1 MDISNHL
8 FELADHLD
16 SLGLQKCADLVD
28 DVIKS
33 KSLIKVA
40 QYVGVIGYVLK
51 QNRAMSNCIRKSRV
65 SSDLSM
71 QEIVL
76 GCLKEYQDGQ
86 DYQNTEWHAKYAQT
100 VKAEPL
106 LFNEAHLLLLAEIGK
121 QNNIP
126 THVENIRRLSESL
139 QENEIDD
146 SVISKVLSHID
157 TLGNLL
163 QQEVTDTRPFKV
175 SAALPKTAKWD
186 WLRRLNPFGKGR
198 STQQTESSE
207 VESDDKKA
215 LSEVNLILD
224 KITSITQIGYQ
235 TKHTI
240 NRLKSVK
247 DYLAGVSQYRKNQGT
262 VSDTDRIVARR
273 LSKAIGNLDQ
283 NSWTKNIRILQELKW
298 STENQKV
305 QSPAIKKYLNISQ
318 KLADDLLNNIDVIYD
333 ELENINDTMR
343 SLRKRESV
351 TGQRGF
357 GYSNQGEATSSEIE
371 SLQQIVDY
379 ISQNPLDTRAHT
391 LAQRSI
397 GRITDLL
404 YGAGDEIS
412 YQSPA
417 NIREQLEELKQSI
430 QTPSPAPAP
439 APAASATT
447 PAPAAQPSVSGVRAP
462 PPKVTTDTA
471 KVDII
476 AKHLAGLI
484 SAKEFNAEQV
494 QTVIMAIAKNLDK
507 SSPIV
512 NILEQ
517 VSNKLE
523 SSREKN
529 ITSVQKSKTTVPIT
543 TPISVPGPKN
553 PTSPLIG
560 PAAEMPPI
568 APPTVASKV
577 PFIIRL
583 ADAIDQVDSEVA
595 NIIDEYIEGHIDE
608 IDAAI
613 KLPNYSV
620 LIKE

>member
-1 MDISNHL
+1 MDINNHL

-51 QNRAMSNCIRKSRV
+51 QNRAMSNCIRKNRV

-86 DYQNTEWHAKYAQT
+86 DYQDTEWHAKYAQT
-100 VKAEPL
+100 VKTEPL
-106 LFNEAHLLLLAEIGK
+106 LFDGAHLSFLAEIGR

-126 THVENIRRLSESL
+126 MHVENIRKLSESL

-163 QQEVTDTRPFKV
+163 QQEITDTRPFKV
-175 SAALPKTAKWD
+175 SAVLPKIAKWD

-198 STQQTESSE
+198 SDPQ
-207 VESDDKKA
+207 VESAVNTDDEQA
-215 LSEVNLILD
+215 LSEISSVLD

-247 DYLAGVSQYRKNQGT
+247 DYLIGVSQYRKNQST
-262 VSDTDRIVARR
+262 VSNEDRMVARK
-273 LSKAIGNLDQ
+273 LSRAIGSLDP
-283 NSWTKNIRILQELKW
+283 NSWTKNIRTLQELKW
-298 STENQKV
+298 STENQAV
-305 QSPAIKKYLNISQ
+305 RSPAIKKYLDISQ
-318 KLADDLLNNIDVIYD
+318 KLADDLLNDIDVIYD
-333 ELENINDTMR
+333 GLGNINSTIQ

-357 GYSNQGEATSSEIE
+357 GYSNQGEATSSELE

-379 ISQNPLDTRAHT
+379 ISQNPLDTKAHT

-404 YGAGDEIS
+404 YGAGDEVS

-417 NIREQLEELKQSI
+417 NIQEQLEEIKQSK
-430 QTPSPAPAP
+430 QPQP
-439 APAASATT
+439 
-447 PAPAAQPSVSGVRAP
+447 QPSAPISEVATPGTTSGPSISGIRTP
-462 PPKVTTDTA
+462 PPKSTTDTA
-471 KVDII
+471 KADII
-476 AKHLAGLI
+476 ANHLTRLI
-484 SAKEFNAEQV
+484 SAKEFSAEQV
-494 QTVIMAIAKNLDK
+494 QTVIMAIVKNLDK
-507 SSPIV
+507 ALPIV

-523 SSREKN
+523 ASREKN
-529 ITSVQKSKTTVPIT
+529 TTSVQKTRAPATSITPAT
-543 TPISVPGPKN
+543 TPGSPKS
-553 PTSPLIG
+553 TGPLIA
-560 PAAEMPPI
+560 PDAEMPPI
-568 APPTVASKV
+568 QPSTIASKV

-583 ADAIDQVDSEVA
+583 ADAIDQVDSEA
-595 NIIDEYIEGHIDE
+595 ADIIDEYIEEHTGE
-608 IDAAI
+608 IGIAMQ
-613 KLPNYSV
+613 LPNYSV